1 MTTAYFDQFNR
12 APEGPD
18 VFSVSQARE
27 IEKSGQAPAGF
38 TWLPVSKFY
47 LVVTGVVSSPVALRA

>member
-27 IEKSGQAPAGF
+27 IEETGQAPADF
-38 TWLPVSKFY
+38 NLPRLEILFGGDWRGY
-47 LVVTGVVSSPVALRA
+47 RAPWRYA